1 VAAPDAEGDMTVL
14 EREIAAIDGV
24 VGAQIETID
33 GAPVSVRLD
42 LEEGIDPAAVAGRVQ
57 DVLRRHGLKSRV
69 PGGVEPEAAAPVP
82 EPQVVGIAP
91 EPDEE
96 PAPAPAGD
104 ETVAAVPAPIASVT
118 VRQSRGGVDV
128 EVAAADGR
136 TAAAA
141 ATAHPDE
148 VAAAIVSAVAELA
161 GVRRPRVVEVATQ
174 DVGGR
179 TAVTLVADIGFEDLV
194 VGTVFETGTTELA
207 VARAAWAALVG

>member
-1 VAAPDAEGDMTVL
+1 LAAQDAEGDMTVL

-69 PGGVEPEAAAPVP
+69 PGGGAEAEVAGPEPE
-82 EPQVVGIAP
+82 VVGIAP
-91 EPDEE
+91 EPDDE
-96 PAPAPAGD
+96 PEPTPVTD
-104 ETVAAVPAPIASVT
+104 EAASAVPAPVASVT

-179 TAVTLVADIGFEDLV
+179 TAVTLVADIGVEDLV

-207 VARAAWAALVG
+207 IARAAWAALVG